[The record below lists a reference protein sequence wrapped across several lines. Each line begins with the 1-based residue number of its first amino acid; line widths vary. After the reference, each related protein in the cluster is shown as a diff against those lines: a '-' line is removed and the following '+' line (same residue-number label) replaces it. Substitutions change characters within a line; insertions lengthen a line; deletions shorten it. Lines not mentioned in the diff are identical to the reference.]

1 MGTYARTNQQQIL
14 NLTKSLATMSQS
26 VQNQNPRFERER
38 ERERERVKEEQLVD
52 EAWIFEG
59 RLG

>member
-26 VQNQNPRFERER
+26 VQNQNPRFVRER
-38 ERERERVKEEQLVD
+38 EREREREEQLVD